1 MISKEMTLFYLLYY
15 ICILT
20 NITFHECNYIKRALK
35 KMSLQIKCFI
45 MKLAFYPLV
54 SYANESGIAAE
65 EIIVDIMDVQI
76 DDWMAVTYE
85 NSWFPGILFNVQSI
99 NSSHCILSI
108 TLLTYLMGIDPSL
121 RLVKKAEWR
130 ICPSCG
136 GMGEEGGW
144 IEVRG
149 GLSYISINIAVK
161 SWNISPYIWLEQEAL
176 AFHPYIFTYIPILY
190 LSHDP

>member
-15 ICILT
+15 ICIL
-20 NITFHECNYIKRALK
+20 NVITFHECNYIKRALK

-121 RLVKKAEWR
+121 RLVKKAE
-130 ICPSCG
+130 
-136 GMGEEGGW
+136 
-144 IEVRG
+144 
-149 GLSYISINIAVK
+149 
-161 SWNISPYIWLEQEAL
+161 
-176 AFHPYIFTYIPILY
+176 
-190 LSHDP
+190 